1 MNPLLSLVGALI
13 LQAPADVDPVANI
26 EDLDL
31 EAMLAQPVSVTSS
44 AAATLR
50 SSPGIVTVLTR
61 DDVRALGVRDLGELL
76 PFIAGF
82 DLAVDT
88 VGLVGPSFR
97 GVWGFEGKVLVL
109 VDGVEM
115 NEPSFGSVPLFARVP
130 LEDVERIEIL
140 RGPGS
145 ARYGGFAELAVV
157 SVTTRAEAARDRF
170 DLEATTGATT
180 LEAPPRNGSAA
191 LAGGLTLPSL
201 RERVGDVD
209 VAGFAAVTTRSQS
222 QRDYVPPGG
231 EPALS
236 QATRSDALNLWLQGT
251 LRAPH
256 LEARVLMQNWQQQ
269 NQTGFDESLAPSP
282 GPVQFLTGI
291 ADLRFPIA
299 LSSTLSL
306 LPRLT
311 LSRFLPWRSQ
321 VNDPTFRLVDDRAR
335 GGVTARWRAL
345 RGLDLAGGVELT
357 GDIERRPGGADVDGD
372 VFVFD
377 FEKNRDGGVDDAFYG
392 NAAAFG
398 EAVVDTSLFLLTV
411 GARGERHTAYGD
423 SFVPRV
429 ALTRVFPHAHAKLL
443 VAGAFRSPATADL
456 RVNPDLKPETT
467 RSLGVE
473 GGLELNPTLY
483 LTVNAFD
490 LTVNDPIVYFVD
502 SSAGDEDGYATFGHT
517 GSRGV
522 EATLLDA
529 ASWGRLELSW
539 SYAIPAGKNDVDV
552 YAVPGDATRL
562 LGLPTH
568 KVVAITSLFLSD
580 AVTLTGNCVL
590 RSERAAVVDV
600 DSRGRYVVDDLPPSV
615 MLGGAVRLAV
625 PDSGVEVVLGVR
637 NLLDEDF
644 RLAQPYASGHGPLP
658 VDDREVFVRVA
669 GALDA
674 STPPR

>member
-1 MNPLLSLVGALI
+1 MNPVLSLVGTLAM
-13 LQAPADVDPVANI
+13 QAAVDVAPVANI

-31 EAMLAQPVSVTSS
+31 AAMLAQPVSVTSS
-44 AAATLR
+44 SAATLR

-61 DDVRALGVRDLGELL
+61 EEVRALGVRDLGELL
-76 PFIAGF
+76 PFVAGF
-82 DLAVDT
+82 DLGVDT

-97 GVWGFEGKVLVL
+97 GTWGFEGKVLVL
-109 VDGVEM
+109 VDGVEL

-180 LEAPPRNGSAA
+180 LDAPPRNGSAA
-191 LAGGLTLPSL
+191 LAGGVTFPSL

-269 NQTGFDESLAPSP
+269 NQTGFDESLASAP
-282 GPVQFLTGI
+282 GPVQFLTGVV
-291 ADLRFPIA
+291 DLRFPIE

-321 VNDPTFRLVDDRAR
+321 VNDPTFRLVDDRTR
-335 GGVTARWRAL
+335 GGVTARWHAL
-345 RGLDLAGGVELT
+345 PSLDVSGGVELT
-357 GDIERRPGGADVDGD
+357 SDVERRPTGVDVDGD

-377 FEKNRDGGVDDAFYG
+377 FDVAPDGDDGHALYG
-392 NAAAFG
+392 NAAVFG
-398 EAVVDTSLFLLTV
+398 EAVVDTRLFLLTV
-411 GARGERHTAYGD
+411 GARGERHSVYGD

-443 VAGAFRSPATADL
+443 VAGAFRSPTTANL
-456 RVNPDLKPETT
+456 RVNPDLKPETMQ
-467 RSLGVE
+467 SLALE

-490 LTVNDPIVYFVD
+490 TTVHDPIVYFVD
-502 SSAGDEDGYATFGHT
+502 ASVGDEDGYGNFGRT

-529 ASWGRLELSW
+529 ASWGTLQLSW

-552 YAVPGDATRL
+552 YAVPGDDTRL

-568 KVVAITSLFLSD
+568 KVVAVASLFLSD
-580 AVTLTGNCVL
+580 ALTLTGNMVL

-600 DSRGRYVVDDLPPSV
+600 DSRGRYVVDDLPPSAMV
-615 MLGGAVRLAV
+615 GGALRYAV
-625 PDSGVEVVLGVR
+625 PGSGVELVLGVR

-669 GALDA
+669 GSLDA
-674 STPPR
+674 STPAR